1 MIRLIQTDYTA
12 TEKDYY
18 LGVDSELP
26 VTITLPAADDGTQ
39 YIIKSEM
46 KPPMGKRKIRIIAA
60 DGSKFDGYSDH
71 TLHVSHD
78 CLWVIRRGDEWHII
92 SK

>member
-1 MIRLIQTDYTA
+1 MTTLIQTDYTA
-12 TEKDYY
+12 TEKDFYI
-18 LGVDSELP
+18 GVDSELP
-26 VTITLPAADDGTQ
+26 VTITLPAADDGVQ

-46 KPPMGKRKIRIIAA
+46 KPPMGKRKIKIISG
-60 DGSKFDGYSDH
+60 DDSKFDGYADH

-78 CLWVIRRGDEWHII
+78 CLHVIRHRNAWHIL